1 MASYPQSID
10 DLEPPPAKHGWRRF
24 FLRHLPGLS
33 FLTLV
38 GLLIAVVL
46 WPFVVITVPSGFVGI
61 LWKRFNGLDLY
72 CWCWVGRGTVLD
84 PRELRE
90 EGLHIIW
97 PWDQLYQYNLRL
109 QSTSQTYNAISK
121 DGVNVKAQISV
132 RYQLLHNSVAV
143 LHKFIG
149 PGFLDSVVNPE
160 IGSQAR
166 QVISQYTAQ
175 EVYTSRDQIQKQIR
189 DATQRSLAANL
200 NKLVQPEA
208 MEQPDPKHY
217 NDFLQDAI
225 QILDTLVL
233 SIELPPDIVAA
244 INRQTE
250 QYYMIQEY
258 KFRVEREAEES
269 KRKQIEADGIAAF
282 QKTVSQGIS
291 ESYLRWRGIEA
302 TLLLA
307 QSPNS
312 KVVVIGSG
320 KDGLPI
326 ILNAEPNAAGG
337 ASQPAPSSAS
347 TGGSSSGGSANSV
360 GGNASGSGS
369 GNSSAPA
376 SNAPAPAPSSN
387 APPNSSTAPG
397 AAPGTPG
404 SAPNRPPPGTSG
416 AASPSTPEQTA
427 SASPA
432 STGPATGETQAASTA
447 PVAIALGIP
456 GVRSIL
462 SGISGVLRAGA
473 DLTSPETKSK
483 Q

>member
-1 MASYPQSID
+1 MASYPETID
-10 DLEPPPAKHGWRRF
+10 DLAPPPAKRGWRRF
-24 FLRHLPGLS
+24 LVRHLPGLS
-33 FLTLV
+33 FVILI
-38 GLLIAVVL
+38 GLLIVVVL
-46 WPFVVITVPSGFVGI
+46 WPYVVITVPSGFVGV

-97 PWDQLYQYNLRL
+97 PWDKLYLYNLRL
-109 QSTSQTYNAISK
+109 QSTTQTFNAISK

-149 PGFLDSVVNPE
+149 PDFLTSVVNPE

-166 QVISQYTAQ
+166 QVISQYTGEA
-175 EVYTSRDQIQKQIR
+175 VYTSREQIQKQIR
-189 DATQRSLAANL
+189 DATQKSLAANL

-302 TLLLA
+302 TLLLS
-307 QSPNS
+307 QSPNA

-320 KDGLPI
+320 RDGLPI
-326 ILNAEPNAAGG
+326 ILNAEPNASGG
-337 ASQPAPSSAS
+337 AQP
-347 TGGSSSGGSANSV
+347 GGNGSSSTTGPPAAGTSSSGASPSNSS
-360 GGNASGSGS
+360 GNAP
-369 GNSSAPA
+369 APA
-376 SNAPAPAPSSN
+376 SNAPPN
-387 APPNSSTAPG
+387 ASTAPN
-397 AAPGTPG
+397 ATPG
-404 SAPNRPPPGTSG
+404 SPGSPPNKPPPGTSG
-416 AASPSTPEQTA
+416 AAAPVAPEETANAGPVILAQPEKTA
-427 SASPA
+427 SA
-432 STGPATGETQAASTA
+432 AT
-447 PVAIALGIP
+447 VLGIP
-456 GVRSIL
+456 GVRPIL
-462 SGISGVLRAGA
+462 SGISDALRAGA
-473 DLTSPETKSK
+473 NLITPETKSK

>member
-1 MASYPQSID
+1 MASYPETID
-10 DLEPPPAKHGWRRF
+10 DLAPPPQKRGWRRF
-24 FLRHLPGLS
+24 LLRHLPGVS
-33 FLTLV
+33 FIVLL

-46 WPFVVITVPSGFVGI
+46 WPYVVITVPSGFVGV
-61 LWKRFNGLDLY
+61 LWKRFNGLDMY

-97 PWDQLYQYNLRL
+97 PWDKLYLYNLRL
-109 QSTSQTYNAISK
+109 QSTQQTYNAISK

-149 PGFLDSVVNPE
+149 PDYLTSVVNPE

-166 QVISQYTAQ
+166 QVISQYTA
-175 EVYTSRDQIQKQIR
+175 EAVYTSREQIQKQIR

-258 KFRVEREAEES
+258 KFRVQREAEES

-282 QKTVSQGIS
+282 QKTVTQGIS

-307 QSPNS
+307 QSPNA

-326 ILNAEPNAAGG
+326 ILNAEPNPSGAAPQSGGSG
-337 ASQPAPSSAS
+337 ASSTTAPPGSGASSS
-347 TGGSSSGGSANSV
+347 ETSSSGASSSSPS
-360 GGNASGSGS
+360 GNA
-369 GNSSAPA
+369 APPTP
-376 SNAPAPAPSSN
+376 NSN
-387 APPNSSTAPG
+387 APPNTSTAPG
-397 AAPGTPG
+397 ATPG
-404 SAPNRPPPGTSG
+404 SPGALPSKLPPGTSG
-416 AASPSTPEQTA
+416 AATPVAPDETANAGPVILAQPEKTA
-427 SASPA
+427 SSAN
-432 STGPATGETQAASTA
+432 
-447 PVAIALGIP
+447 ALDIP
-456 GVRSIL
+456 GVRPLL
-462 SGISGVLRAGA
+462 SGISGALRAGA
-473 DLTSPETKSK
+473 DLISPGTKPK

>member
-10 DLEPPPAKHGWRRF
+10 DLAPPAKRGWRRF
-24 FLRHLPGLS
+24 VLRHLPGLS
-33 FLTLV
+33 FVTLV
-38 GLLIAVVL
+38 ALLITVVL
-46 WPFVVITVPSGFVGI
+46 WPYVVITVPSGYVGV

-97 PWDQLYQYNLRL
+97 PWDKLYLYNLRL
-109 QSTSQTYNAISK
+109 QSTTDTYNAISK

-149 PGFLDSVVNPE
+149 PDFLTSVVNPE

-166 QVISQYTAQ
+166 QVISQYTA
-175 EVYTSRDQIQKQIR
+175 EAVYTSREQIQKEIR

-302 TLLLA
+302 TLMLA
-307 QSPNS
+307 QSPNA
-312 KVVVIGSG
+312 KIVVIGSG
-320 KDGLPI
+320 RDGLPI
-326 ILNAEPNAAGG
+326 ILNAEPNMPGTTPQSPGGAGG
-337 ASQPAPSSAS
+337 AATEGAS
-347 TGGSSSGGSANSV
+347 TGGSANPSS
-360 GGNASGSGS
+360 
-369 GNSSAPA
+369 SSPM
-376 SNAPAPAPSSN
+376 SNTPPPAPAGN
-387 APPNSSTAPG
+387 GPPNASTAPG
-397 AAPGTPG
+397 ATPG
-404 SAPNRPPPGTSG
+404 PGGSSPPANKPAPGTSG
-416 AASPSTPEQTA
+416 
-427 SASPA
+427 SA
-432 STGPATGETQAASTA
+432 TPATPDDTGSSAFN
-447 PVAIALGIP
+447 VP
-456 GVRSIL
+456 GVRTIL
-462 SGISGVLRAGA
+462 SGISGALRAGA
-473 DLTSPETKSK
+473 DLTSPEPRSK

>member
-1 MASYPQSID
+1 MASYPETID
-10 DLEPPPAKHGWRRF
+10 DLAPPPQRRGGGGF
-24 FLRHLPGLS
+24 VVRHLPGLS
-33 FLTLV
+33 FIILL
-38 GLLIAVVL
+38 GLLIVVVL
-46 WPFVVITVPSGFVGI
+46 WPYVVITVPSGSVGV
-61 LWKRFNGLDLY
+61 LWKRFNGFDMY

-97 PWDQLYQYNLRL
+97 PWDKLYLYNLRL
-109 QSTSQTYNAISK
+109 QSTQQTYNAISK

-149 PGFLDSVVNPE
+149 PDFLTSVVNPE

-166 QVISQYTAQ
+166 QVISQYTA
-175 EVYTSRDQIQKQIR
+175 EAVYTSREQIQKQIR
-189 DATQRSLAANL
+189 EASQKSLAANL

-225 QILDTLVL
+225 QILDTLVQT
-233 SIELPPDIVAA
+233 IDLPPDIVSA

-258 KFRVEREAEES
+258 KFRVQREAEES

-307 QSPNS
+307 QSPNA

-326 ILNAEPNAAGG
+326 ILNADSAIPGVTPPSG
-337 ASQPAPSSAS
+337 ANGAPTPPAPPSEP
-347 TGGSSSGGSANSV
+347 
-360 GGNASGSGS
+360 GGNASGSGG
-369 GNSSAPA
+369 GNS
-376 SNAPAPAPSSN
+376 
-387 APPNSSTAPG
+387 
-397 AAPGTPG
+397 
-404 SAPNRPPPGTSG
+404 
-416 AASPSTPEQTA
+416 
-427 SASPA
+427 
-432 STGPATGETQAASTA
+432 
-447 PVAIALGIP
+447 
-456 GVRSIL
+456 
-462 SGISGVLRAGA
+462 
-473 DLTSPETKSK
+473 
-483 Q
+483 

>member
-1 MASYPQSID
+1 MASYPESID
-10 DLEPPPAKHGWRRF
+10 DLAPPPAKRGWRRSL
-24 FLRHLPGLS
+24 LRHLPGLS
-33 FLTLV
+33 FVTLV
-38 GLLIAVVL
+38 GLLIVIVL
-46 WPFVVITVPSGFVGI
+46 WPYVIITVPSGSVGV

-97 PWDQLYQYNLRL
+97 PWDKLYLYNLRL
-109 QSTSQTYNAISK
+109 QSTQQTYNAISK

-166 QVISQYTAQ
+166 QVISQYTGEA
-175 EVYTSRDQIQKQIR
+175 VYTSREQIQKQIR
-189 DATQRSLAANL
+189 DATQKSLAANL

-233 SIELPPDIVAA
+233 SIELPPDIVSA

-291 ESYLRWRGIEA
+291 DSYLRWRGIEA
-302 TLLLA
+302 TLLLS
-307 QSPNS
+307 QSPNA
-312 KVVVIGSG
+312 KVVVIGRVVFGSFFIG
-320 KDGLPI
+320 PHRQCATTG
-326 ILNAEPNAAGG
+326 AEQQRAA
-337 ASQPAPSSAS
+337 
-347 TGGSSSGGSANSV
+347 
-360 GGNASGSGS
+360 
-369 GNSSAPA
+369 
-376 SNAPAPAPSSN
+376 
-387 APPNSSTAPG
+387 
-397 AAPGTPG
+397 
-404 SAPNRPPPGTSG
+404 
-416 AASPSTPEQTA
+416 E
-427 SASPA
+427 
-432 STGPATGETQAASTA
+432 
-447 PVAIALGIP
+447 
-456 GVRSIL
+456 
-462 SGISGVLRAGA
+462 
-473 DLTSPETKSK
+473 
-483 Q
+483 

>member
-1 MASYPQSID
+1 MASYPESID
-10 DLEPPPAKHGWRRF
+10 DLAPPPQKRGWRRF
-24 FLRHLPGLS
+24 LVRHLPGLS
-33 FLTLV
+33 FVVLV
-38 GLLIAVVL
+38 GLLIVVVL
-46 WPFVVITVPSGFVGI
+46 WPYVVITVPSGSVGV
-61 LWKRFNGLDLY
+61 LWKRFNGLDMY

-84 PRELRE
+84 PRELRD

-97 PWDQLYQYNLRL
+97 PWDKLYLYNLRL
-109 QSTSQTYNAISK
+109 QSTQQTYNAISK

-149 PGFLDSVVNPE
+149 PDFLTSVVNPE

-166 QVISQYTAQ
+166 QVISQYTGEA
-175 EVYTSRDQIQKQIR
+175 VYTSREQIQKQIR
-189 DATQRSLAANL
+189 DLTQKSLAANL

-250 QYYMIQEY
+250 QFYMIQEY

-326 ILNAEPNAAGG
+326 ILNAEPNAASSTTPPSGSG
-337 ASQPAPSSAS
+337 A
-347 TGGSSSGGSANSV
+347 SSSGTPSSSPS
-360 GGNASGSGS
+360 GNA
-369 GNSSAPA
+369 AP
-376 SNAPAPAPSSN
+376 PAPNSI
-387 APPNSSTAPG
+387 APPNTSTTPG
-397 AAPGTPG
+397 AAPASPG
-404 SAPNRPPPGTSG
+404 SPSGKPPPGTSG
-416 AASPSTPEQTA
+416 AAT
-427 SASPA
+427 
-432 STGPATGETQAASTA
+432 
-447 PVAIALGIP
+447 PVAPEETANAGPVILAQPEKTVSSATVLDIP
-456 GVRSIL
+456 GVRPIL
-462 SGISGVLRAGA
+462 SGISGALRAGA
-473 DLTSPETKSK
+473 DLTSPEPKSK

>member
-1 MASYPQSID
+1 MASYPESID
-10 DLEPPPAKHGWRRF
+10 DLPQPRKRRRWWRHIG
-24 FLRHLPGLS
+24 RHLPALS
-33 FLTLV
+33 VLVLTA
-38 GLLIAVVL
+38 LLAAIVL
-46 WPFVVITVPSGFVGI
+46 WPYMIITVPSGRVGV
-61 LWKRFNGLDLY
+61 LWKRFNGLDMY

-90 EGLHIIW
+90 EGLHLIW
-97 PWDQLYQYNLRL
+97 PWDKLYLYDLRL
-109 QSTSQTYNAISK
+109 QSSQQTYNSISK
-121 DGVNVKAQISV
+121 DGVSVRAQISV

-149 PGFLDSVVNPE
+149 PDYLNSVLNPE

-166 QVISQYTAQ
+166 EIISQYTAE
-175 EVYTSRDQIQKQIR
+175 EVYTRRDIIQKQIR
-189 DATQRSLAANL
+189 DASQKSLEANL

-233 SIELPPDIVAA
+233 SIDLPPDIVAA

-258 KFRVEREAEES
+258 KFRVQREAEES

-291 ESYLRWRGIEA
+291 DSYLRWRGIEA
-302 TLLLA
+302 TIQLA

-312 KVVVIGSG
+312 KIVVIGTG

-326 ILNAEPNAAGG
+326 ILGNVDG
-337 ASQPAPSSAS
+337 QP
-347 TGGSSSGGSANSV
+347 TQG
-360 GGNASGSGS
+360 
-369 GNSSAPA
+369 
-376 SNAPAPAPSSN
+376 
-387 APPNSSTAPG
+387 TAPG
-397 AAPGTPG
+397 GTPGGTPGATPGSTPGGTPGSTPQAGASGGTPG
-404 SAPNRPPPGTSG
+404 SASPAPGGNAQPNGPPAGTPPAGPGNKPPNGTSG
-416 AASPSTPEQTA
+416 QASPPGGDASGKVVLSPDAAPENDN
-427 SASPA
+427 
-432 STGPATGETQAASTA
+432 TA
-447 PVAIALGIP
+447 PSAGPLDIP
-456 GVRSIL
+456 GVRSVL
-462 SGISGVLRAGA
+462 SGISGALRAGA
-473 DLTSPETKSK
+473 DLTSPGRATSD

>member
-1 MASYPQSID
+1 
-10 DLEPPPAKHGWRRF
+10 
-24 FLRHLPGLS
+24 
-33 FLTLV
+33 V
-38 GLLIAVVL
+38 GLLIVVVL
-46 WPFVVITVPSGFVGI
+46 WPYVVITVPSGYVGV

-97 PWDQLYQYNLRL
+97 PWDKLYLYNLRL
-109 QSTSQTYNAISK
+109 QSTTQTFNAISK

-149 PGFLDSVVNPE
+149 PDFLTSVVNPE

-166 QVISQYTAQ
+166 QVISQYTGEA
-175 EVYTSRDQIQKQIR
+175 VYTSREQIQKQIR
-189 DATQRSLAANL
+189 DATQKSLAANL

-302 TLLLA
+302 TLLLS
-307 QSPNS
+307 QSPNA

-320 KDGLPI
+320 RDGLPI
-326 ILNAEPNAAGG
+326 ILNAEPNNLGGGSQSG
-337 ASQPAPSSAS
+337 ASSAAPAS
-347 TGGSSSGGSANSV
+347 SSSGG
-360 GGNASGSGS
+360 ASPS
-369 GNSSAPA
+369 NSSGTAAPA
-376 SNAPAPAPSSN
+376 SST
-387 APPNSSTAPG
+387 PPNSSTAPNT
-397 AAPGTPG
+397 TPG
-404 SAPNRPPPGTSG
+404 SPGSPPSKPPPGTSG
-416 AASPSTPEQTA
+416 AATPMTPDETA
-427 SASPA
+427 SVPPA
-432 STGPATGETQAASTA
+432 SANPQSGTAATTA
-447 PVAIALGIP
+447 TALDIP
-456 GVRSIL
+456 GVRPIL
-462 SGISGVLRAGA
+462 SGLSGALRAGA
-473 DLTSPETKSK
+473 DLISPETKSR

>member
-1 MASYPQSID
+1 MAKYPEIGD
-10 DLEPPPAKHGWRRF
+10 DLPPVPRRRRTW
-24 FLRHLPGLS
+24 LWSAVGRHLPGIAVL
-33 FLTLV
+33 LMT
-38 GLLIAVVL
+38 GLLTVIVL
-46 WPFVVITVPSGFVGI
+46 WPYVVITVPSGRVGV

-90 EGLHIIW
+90 EGLHVIW
-97 PWDQLYQYNLRL
+97 PWDKLYLYDLRL
-109 QSTSQTYNAISK
+109 QSSTQTYNAISK
-121 DGVNVKAQISV
+121 DGVSVGAEISV

-143 LHKFIG
+143 MHKFIG
-149 PGFLDSVVNPE
+149 PDFMTSVINPE

-166 QVISQYTAQ
+166 QVISQYTAE
-175 EVYTSRDQIQKQIR
+175 EVYTSRETIQKQIR
-189 DATQRSLAANL
+189 EDSQKSLAANL

-217 NDFLQDAI
+217 NDFLQNAI

-312 KVVVIGSG
+312 KIVIIGSG

-326 ILNAEPNAAGG
+326 ILGNVDTPAAPGATPPAGASPPSGTTPPPPGTLPPGTSPPGGGSTGKPPAGTSGQATPPNADNTAAAAG
-337 ASQPAPSSAS
+337 SPSNEAQAA
-347 TGGSSSGGSANSV
+347 SSSPLTLPSV
-360 GGNASGSGS
+360 QSILSRITGTLLPPGVDTS
-369 GNSSAPA
+369 
-376 SNAPAPAPSSN
+376 SNAPAKPQPQ
-387 APPNSSTAPG
+387 P
-397 AAPGTPG
+397 
-404 SAPNRPPPGTSG
+404 
-416 AASPSTPEQTA
+416 
-427 SASPA
+427 
-432 STGPATGETQAASTA
+432 
-447 PVAIALGIP
+447 
-456 GVRSIL
+456 
-462 SGISGVLRAGA
+462 
-473 DLTSPETKSK
+473 
-483 Q
+483 

>member
-1 MASYPQSID
+1 MASYPESID
-10 DLEPPPAKHGWRRF
+10 DLAPPPTRRGWRRTL
-24 FLRHLPGLS
+24 LRHLPGLS
-33 FLTLV
+33 FVALV
-38 GLLIAVVL
+38 GLLIVVVL
-46 WPFVVITVPSGFVGI
+46 WPYVIITVPSGSVGV

-97 PWDQLYQYNLRL
+97 PWDKLYLYNLRL
-109 QSTSQTYNAISK
+109 QSTTQTFNAISK

-166 QVISQYTAQ
+166 QVISQFTA
-175 EVYTSRDQIQKQIR
+175 EAVYTSREQIQKQIR
-189 DATQRSLAANL
+189 DATQKSLAANL

-250 QYYMIQEY
+250 QFYMIQEY

-291 ESYLRWRGIEA
+291 DSYLRWRGIEA
-302 TLLLA
+302 TLLLS
-307 QSPNS
+307 QSPNA

-320 KDGLPI
+320 RDGLPI
-326 ILNAEPNAAGG
+326 ILNAEPNASGAASQSGGSG
-337 ASQPAPSSAS
+337 ASS
-347 TGGSSSGGSANSV
+347 TTSGSGGSSAGTSSSTPS
-360 GGNASGSGS
+360 GNA
-369 GNSSAPA
+369 PP
-376 SNAPAPAPSSN
+376 PAPNSN
-387 APPNSSTAPG
+387 APPNTSTSPG
-397 AAPGTPG
+397 AAPGSPG
-404 SAPNRPPPGTSG
+404 GPPGKPPPGTSG
-416 AASPSTPEQTA
+416 AASPVTPEETA
-427 SASPA
+427 NA
-432 STGPATGETQAASTA
+432 GPVILAQPEKTLSS
-447 PVAIALGIP
+447 VNALDIP
-456 GVRSIL
+456 GVRPLL
-462 SGISGVLRAGA
+462 SGISGALRAGA
-473 DLTSPETKSK
+473 DLISPEAKSK

>member
-10 DLEPPPAKHGWRRF
+10 DLAPPPGKRGWRRSL
-24 FLRHLPGLS
+24 LRHLPGLS
-33 FLTLV
+33 FIVLI
-38 GLLIAVVL
+38 GLLIVVVL
-46 WPFVVITVPSGFVGI
+46 WPYVVITVPSGSVGV

-97 PWDQLYQYNLRL
+97 PWDKLYLYNLRL
-109 QSTSQTYNAISK
+109 QSTQQTYNAISK

-149 PGFLDSVVNPE
+149 PDFLTSVVDPE
-160 IGSQAR
+160 MGSQAR
-166 QVISQYTAQ
+166 QVISEYTGEA
-175 EVYTSRDQIQKQIR
+175 VYTSREQIQKQIR

-302 TLLLA
+302 TLLLS
-307 QSPNS
+307 QSPNA

-326 ILNAEPNAAGG
+326 ILNAEPVGPGGAAQSGSGGSSPNSSSQSSSPGG
-337 ASQPAPSSAS
+337 ASPS
-347 TGGSSSGGSANSV
+347 N
-360 GGNASGSGS
+360 GS
-369 GNSSAPA
+369 GNPAPPAPA
-376 SNAPAPAPSSN
+376 SNAP
-387 APPNSSTAPG
+387 PNTSTAPN
-397 AAPGTPG
+397 ASPG
-404 SAPNRPPPGTSG
+404 SPPNKPAPGTSG
-416 AASPSTPEQTA
+416 SAAPAVPQDVA
-427 SASPA
+427 GAPPA
-432 STGPATGETQAASTA
+432 SLSPQSGTIAPTAT
-447 PVAIALGIP
+447 ALDLP
-456 GVRSIL
+456 GVRPIL
-462 SGISGVLRAGA
+462 SGLSGALRAGA
-473 DLTSPETKSK
+473 DLISPESK
-483 Q
+483 AKQ